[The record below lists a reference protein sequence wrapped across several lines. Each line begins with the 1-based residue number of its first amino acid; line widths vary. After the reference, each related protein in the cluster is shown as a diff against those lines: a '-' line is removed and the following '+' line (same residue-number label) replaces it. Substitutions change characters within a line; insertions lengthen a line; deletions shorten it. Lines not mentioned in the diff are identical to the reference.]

1 MSIIEGILLFV
12 LMVIFVIALLV
23 FVSTFED

>member
-1 MSIIEGILLFV
+1 MIVIEGIFLFI

-23 FVSTFED
+23 FISTFED

>member
-23 FVSTFED
+23 FTSTFED

>member
-1 MSIIEGILLFV
+1 MIIIEGIFLFI

-23 FVSTFED
+23 FISTFED

>member
-12 LMVIFVIALLV
+12 LMVIFVVALLV
-23 FVSTFED
+23 FVSTFEN

>member
-1 MSIIEGILLFV
+1 MSIIEGILLFI
-12 LMVIFVIALLV
+12 LMVIFVVALLV